1 MNSPAPFTVRPA
13 TLKDATAIYEL
24 IRANPQELIVRPLG
38 DVVRN
43 IDRFVVAVQ
52 NGEAVAC
59 ASYSI
64 YPEAGNF
71 AEATFELTSLVVR
84 EDARNQGIGAKVVE
98 AVIARVAPLCP
109 MQLIVLTF
117 TPGFFRKLGFQEIS
131 KHDIMHKIYMGC
143 LNCMKYADPFTCPEV
158 AMAINPNAYNEY

>member
-1 MNSPAPFTVRPA
+1 MNSPAPCTVRPA
-13 TLKDATAIYEL
+13 SLKDATAIYDL
-24 IRANPQELIVRPLG
+24 IRANPQELIIRPLG

-43 IDRFVVAVQ
+43 IDRFFIAILD
-52 NGEAVAC
+52 GEAVGC

-71 AEATFELTSLVVR
+71 AEATIELTSLVVR
-84 EDARNQGIGAKVVE
+84 EDRRHQGIGAKLVE
-98 AVIARVAPLCP
+98 AVIGRVASLNP

-117 TPGFFRKLGFQEIS
+117 NPAFFRTLGFQEIS

-158 AMAINPNAYNEY
+158 AMAINPNSYNEY

>member
-1 MNSPAPFTVRPA
+1 MNSPATYTVRTA
-13 TLKDATAIYEL
+13 SLKDARAIYEL

-43 IDRFVVAVQ
+43 IDRFFIAVHD
-52 NGEAVAC
+52 GEIVGC

-71 AEATFELTSLVVR
+71 AEATIELTSLVVR
-84 EDARNQGIGAKVVE
+84 ADMRHQGVGAKIVE
-98 AVIARVAPLCP
+98 AVIRRVASLDP

-117 TPGFFRKLGFQEIS
+117 TPAFFRKLGFQEIS

-158 AMAINPNAYNEY
+158 AMAINPNSYNDY